1 MKATSLL
8 LVLAIATVLSSCGS
22 GGPATRVGRG
32 IDHGVYKA
40 GHGIKRAGQ
49 SIENAA
55 R

>member
-1 MKATSLL
+1 MKSASLL
-8 LVLAIATVLSSCGS
+8 LILATATVLSSCGS

-32 IDHGVYKA
+32 IDNGVYHA

>member
-8 LVLAIATVLSSCGS
+8 LILAVGTLVSCGG
-22 GGPATRVGRG
+22 GGPATRAGRA
-32 IDHGVYKA
+32 IDTGVYKA

>member
-8 LVLAIATVLSSCGS
+8 VILATATVLSSCGS
-22 GGPATRVGRG
+22 GGPATRTGRAIDTG
-32 IDHGVYKA
+32 IYKA